1 MDEFDDLAKRA
12 IESMKLTQKIRRM
25 FEGKPPEMQG
35 AILADLLACWI
46 AGHVSPGDDEA
57 TKDHRELILQIHLAA
72 VRALIPVNYRLYI
85 KPQLKDRRH

>member
-1 MDEFDDLAKRA
+1 MDEFAKRA

-57 TKDHRELILQIHLAA
+57 TESHRELILQIHLAA
-72 VRALIPVNYRLYI
+72 VRALIPLNYRLYI